1 MARRRSLRARC
12 ALGVLALLA
21 LVIVVMGG
29 TIGVTETAC
38 RGPAVGNG
46 SAADAGWHSVLSPDE
61 SRSEVDSYITYPEWA
76 IVYAYDDF
84 AAVTRRGS
92 ESDFHYLDSIRSF
105 WTSLCA
111 VKRVAPQHG
120 QVALD
125 YNAMLYIIGPSF
137 TAEMAAK
144 GLYEGTIGAL
154 TAWIRGPTRTPE
166 DEFALNVADN
176 YAQFLRQTPW
186 FAYPFFHTLKRF
198 WTEVPLTGGNPI
210 RKAERRIGQS
220 LEYASKAIYAKAIG
234 ALAGFSPAELRI
246 RSAVA
251 DLGAADIAAEPRIV
265 LVRKEGNLSVIDTPR
280 YQEFTEILQKLA
292 ERGRDISEIAGNRSI
307 MVTLLSPQ
315 CGPFALG
322 EFPTLFIVPIH
333 ARPGWC
339 RYALD
344 VGVPRLTFLFRSLAH
359 TKYEVEHVFD
369 Y

>member
-1 MARRRSLRARC
+1 VVLFV
-12 ALGVLALLA
+12 LG
-21 LVIVVMGG
+21 IVVMGV
-29 TIGVTETAC
+29 TIGVTETVC
-38 RGPAVGNG
+38 RGPAVGSG
-46 SAADAGWHSVLSPDE
+46 PAADAEWHSALSPE
-61 SRSEVDSYITYPEWA
+61 ERRNEVDSYITYPEWA

-111 VKRVAPQHG
+111 VKRMAPQHG

-125 YNAMLYIIGPSF
+125 YDAMLYNIGPSF

-144 GLYEGTIGAL
+144 GLYENTIGAL
-154 TAWIRGPTRTPE
+154 TAWIRGSTRTPE
-166 DEFALNVADN
+166 DEFALNVADD
-176 YAQFLRQTPW
+176 YAHFLRQTPW
-186 FAYPFFHTLKRF
+186 FAYPLFDTLKRF
-198 WTEVPLTGGNPI
+198 WTQVPLTGGNPL
-210 RKAERRIGQS
+210 RKVERRIGLS
-220 LEYASKAIYAKAIG
+220 LEYAFKAIYAKAIG
-234 ALAGFSPAELRI
+234 ALAAFSPAELRI
-246 RSAVA
+246 RSAVV
-251 DLGAADIAAEPRIV
+251 DLGAADIAAEPRIL

-292 ERGRDISEIAGNRSI
+292 ERGRDVSEIAGNRNVL
-307 MVTLLSPQ
+307 VTVPSPQ
-315 CGPFALG
+315 CAPFALD
-322 EFPTLFIVPIH
+322 EFPTLFTVPIQ

-344 VGVPRLTFLFRSLAH
+344 VGVPRLTLLFRTLAQ